1 MVTKKQWQERQ
12 DTITCF
18 ISEAQ
23 HAGSLCSPR
32 DIEDF
37 CDLLHRYETSLHRIG
52 EIQCSVEMSEKEEK
66 RLSDKEARIEK
77 RVRDIAD
84 LLKFKVQFNGDPRG
98 GAIRF
103 ILPSGRSNGWDQE
116 TWGIYW

>member
-1 MVTKKQWQERQ
+1 MNKKQWQERQ
-12 DTITCF
+12 DTINCF

-23 HAGSLCSPR
+23 HVGSLCSVR
-32 DIEDF
+32 DVEEF
-37 CDLLHRYETSLHRIG
+37 CDLLHGYETTLHRVAELRCERVIP
-52 EIQCSVEMSEKEEK
+52 ES
-66 RLSDKEARIEK
+66 IEK
-77 RVRDIAD
+77 HEHRVLQKVRDIAD

-103 ILPSGRSNGWDQE
+103 VLPSGRSNGWDQE